1 MKRLQDRVAVITGG
15 SSGIGK
21 ATAIRL
27 AEEGAKVVVADLD
40 PVSGEKVAAQVGG
53 IFVKADVTNADDVAN
68 MYKVAFDTYFA
79 SKLHAKLTSHC
90 KYATLRGGVR
100 NLRGCCSHSCHKRCS
115 VNNCTFTLTL
125 HVWNYFLAAKVD
137 RS

>member
-27 AEEGAKVVVADLD
+27 AEEGAKVVIADLD
-40 PVSGEKVAAQVGG
+40 PVSGEKVAAQIGG

-68 MYKVAFDTYFA
+68 MYKVAFDTYGSVDIAFTMLA
-79 SKLHAKLTSHC
+79 SRLQMTIQS
-90 KYATLRGGVR
+90 
-100 NLRGCCSHSCHKRCS
+100 
-115 VNNCTFTLTL
+115 
-125 HVWNYFLAAKVD
+125 
-137 RS
+137 